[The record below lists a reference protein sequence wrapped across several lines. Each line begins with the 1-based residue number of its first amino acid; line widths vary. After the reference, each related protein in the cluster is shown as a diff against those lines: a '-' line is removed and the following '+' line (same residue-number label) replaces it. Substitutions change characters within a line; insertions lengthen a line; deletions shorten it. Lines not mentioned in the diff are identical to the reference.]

1 LALEITAFLAYAMR
15 ISFILLASAM
25 SFLLFLVSAS
35 TVGSFVF
42 ATTLPYQSS
51 PYTVDV
57 HAHFTSVRR
66 NNAYLDFLGIG
77 NEY

>member
-42 ATTLPYQSS
+42 ATTLP
-51 PYTVDV
+51 
-57 HAHFTSVRR
+57 
-66 NNAYLDFLGIG
+66 
-77 NEY
+77 